1 MADELNGLARLIQEF
16 IEKYADQ
23 IDFNSLEAPPENL
36 DLDMENK
43 ENNKEGTKPTN

>member
-16 IEKYADQ
+16 IEKYADP
-23 IDFNSLEAPPENL
+23 IDFNSLEAPPEN
-36 DLDMENK
+36 LDMENK